1 MCVSF
6 RGSYFFFFQSV
17 LFFLFVRHL
26 SYYCDKLFSSLMLV
40 VTLFVQFFVRL
51 YIKVKF
57 GEQWW
62 RSGESTHLQPM
73 CLNSYPVST
82 LWLEVVVGSLRC
94 LEMFFLRHFGFLSTF
109 SNSTRNQEDKVP
121 VSGCG

>member
-6 RGSYFFFFQSV
+6 RGSYFFFFHSL

-26 SYYCDKLFSSLMLV
+26 LYYCDKLFSSLMLV

-57 GEQWW
+57 GEQGW
-62 RSGESTHLQPM
+62 RSGENTHLQPM
-73 CLNSYPVST
+73 CLNSYPVSMPY
-82 LWLEVVVGSLRC
+82 VA
-94 LEMFFLRHFGFLSTF
+94 
-109 SNSTRNQEDKVP
+109 
-121 VSGCG
+121 